1 MRANPSHNGHLEVTG
16 DSKFAD
22 LYRRYQRHI
31 HAYCARRTEPHLVDD
46 AVAETFL
53 VAWRKIEQMPVGDQ
67 ILPWLYGVA
76 RLELAHQWRHAA
88 RRRRL
93 VERLQGGARVD
104 VPSADVYILRSVEYD
119 LVAKAASRLRRID
132 QEVLRLTLWEE
143 LSYVDAATVLAISPE
158 AVKQRLFR
166 ARQNLTREYRRL
178 DLDRQRPPAARKG
191 GAR

>member
-1 MRANPSHNGHLEVTG
+1 MRADASHNGHLEVTG
-16 DSKFAD
+16 DSRFAD

-31 HAYCARRTEPHLVDD
+31 QAYCARRIDPQLVDD

-93 VERLQGGARVD
+93 VERLQGVARVD
-104 VPSADVYILRSVEYD
+104 VLSADVYILRSVEYD

-143 LSYVDAATVLAISPE
+143 LSYVDAATVLEISPE

>member
-1 MRANPSHNGHLEVTG
+1 MRADASYNGHLEVTG
-16 DSKFAD
+16 DSRFAD

-93 VERLQGGARVD
+93 VERLQGVARVD
-104 VPSADVYILRSVEYD
+104 VPSADVYILRGVEYD
-119 LVAKAASRLRRID
+119 LVAKAASRLQRID

-143 LSYVDAATVLAISPE
+143 LSYVDAATVLEISPE

-166 ARQNLTREYRRL
+166 ARKNLTREYRRL
-178 DLDRQRPPAARKG
+178 DLDRKRPPAARKG